1 MTLSHEKTNVRRS
14 NYLKNS
20 IKAIDKIFISQANSG
35 YLNGLAKEMDG
46 STNKIRTELNHLQQ
60 AGYLEKV
67 KQDNKVEYKN
77 IKHPLFDTLKKVVYK
92 HLGLEDLVSTV
103 IERMGNV
110 KKIILIE
117 DYAKGIDSKNI
128 EVVLVGQ
135 YLNFEYISQLE
146 EKIEKLIKRKVS
158 FYLASKFLSDK
169 PHIVIFNKDEN

>member
-1 MTLSHEKTNVRRS
+1 MLEDLITSKTR
-14 NYLKNS
+14 LKLL
-20 IKAIDKIFISQANSG
+20 IKFFISQANSG

-46 STNKIRTELNHLQQ
+46 STNKIRTELNHLQE
-60 AGYLEKV
+60 AGYLDRV
-67 KQDNKVEYKN
+67 KQDNKVEYRVN
-77 IKHPLFDTLKKVVYK
+77 TKHPLYDTLKKVVYK
-92 HLGLEDLVSTV
+92 HLGLEDLVATV

-146 EKIEKLIKRKVS
+146 QKIEKLIGRKVS

-169 PHIVIFNKDEN
+169 PHIVIFNKDEE

>member
-1 MTLSHEKTNVRRS
+1 MLEDLITSKTR
-14 NYLKNS
+14 LKLL
-20 IKAIDKIFISQANSG
+20 IKFFISQANSG

-46 STNKIRTELNHLQQ
+46 STNKIRTELNHLQK

-67 KQDNKVEYKN
+67 KQDNKVEYRVN
-77 IKHPLFDTLKKVVYK
+77 VNHPLYSVLKKMVYK

-110 KKIILIE
+110 KQIILIE

-146 EKIEKLIKRKVS
+146 KKIEKLIGRKVS

-169 PHIVIFNKDEN
+169 PHIIIFNKDEK

>member
-1 MTLSHEKTNVRRS
+1 MLEDLITSKTR
-14 NYLKNS
+14 LKLL
-20 IKAIDKIFISQANSG
+20 IKFFISQANSG

-46 STNKIRTELNHLQQ
+46 STNKIRTELNHLQK

-67 KQDNKVEYKN
+67 KQDNKVEYRVN
-77 IKHPLFDTLKKVVYK
+77 VNHPLYSVLKKVVYK

-110 KKIILIE
+110 KQIILIE

-146 EKIEKLIKRKVS
+146 QKIEKLIGRKVS

-169 PHIVIFNKDEN
+169 PHIIIFNKDEQ

>member
-1 MTLSHEKTNVRRS
+1 MLGTLITSKTRLRLM
-14 NYLKNS
+14 LKF
-20 IKAIDKIFISQANSG
+20 FISQANRG
-35 YLNGLAKEMDG
+35 YLNGLANEMG
-46 STNKIRTELNHLQQ
+46 ESTNAIRKELNHLYG

-67 KQDNKVEYKN
+67 KINNKVEYKAN
-77 IKHPLFDTLKKVVYK
+77 TDHPLFDTLKKVVYK
-92 HLGLEDLVSTV
+92 HLGLEDLVDTV

-169 PHIVIFNKDEN
+169 PHIVIFNKDEK